1 MFILSFTLE
10 YMSMARTTKILG
22 FSVPPSMVDEVEQ
35 IAKEERRTKSEL
47 FRRMLGVYKTYRK
60 QLEQAEEERFQ
71 RMIDEAIAEG
81 LREKENPTISEEEY
95 DTLEEELLRYGE
107 RQAKKMGITRE
118 DVDRIIREERD
129 KRKTT
134 NRA

>member
-1 MFILSFTLE
+1 
-10 YMSMARTTKILG
+10 MSMARTTKILG

-81 LREKENPTISEEEY
+81 LQEKENPTMSEEEY

-107 RQAKKMGITRE
+107 RQAQKMRITRE

-129 KRKTT
+129 KRKTA

>member
-1 MFILSFTLE
+1 MVRTMKNIGFT
-10 YMSMARTTKILG
+10 
-22 FSVPPSMVDEVEQ
+22 VPPSMVEE
-35 IAKEERRTKSEL
+35 IERLAKEERRTKSEL
-47 FRRMLGVYKTYRK
+47 FRRMFGVYKTYRK

-71 RMIDEAIAEG
+71 RLIDKAIAEG
-81 LREKENPTISEEEY
+81 LQEKENPTISEEEY

-107 RQAKKMGITRE
+107 RQAKKMEITRE

>member
-1 MFILSFTLE
+1 
-10 YMSMARTTKILG
+10 MARTTKILG

-47 FRRMLGVYKTYRK
+47 FRRMFSVYKTYRK

-81 LREKENPTISEEEY
+81 LREKENPTMSEEEY

-107 RQAKKMGITRE
+107 RQAKKMGITQE

>member
-1 MFILSFTLE
+1 MKNIGFT
-10 YMSMARTTKILG
+10 
-22 FSVPPSMVDEVEQ
+22 VPPTMVEE
-35 IAKEERRTKSEL
+35 IERLAKEERRTKSEL
-47 FRRMLGVYKTYRK
+47 FRRMFGVYKTYRK

-71 RMIDEAIAEG
+71 RLIDKAIAEG
-81 LREKENPTISEEEY
+81 LQEKENPTISEEEY

-107 RQAKKMGITRE
+107 RQAKKMEITRE

>member
-1 MFILSFTLE
+1 
-10 YMSMARTTKILG
+10 MARTTKILG
-22 FSVPPSMVDEVEQ
+22 FSVPSSMVDEVEQ
-35 IAKEERRTKSEL
+35 IAREERRTKSEL
-47 FRRMLGVYKTYRK
+47 FRRMFGVYKTYRK

-71 RMIDEAIAEG
+71 RMIDEAIEEG
-81 LREKENPTISEEEY
+81 LREKENPTMSEEEY

>member
-1 MFILSFTLE
+1 
-10 YMSMARTTKILG
+10 MARTTKILG

-47 FRRMLGVYKTYRK
+47 FRRMFGVYKTYRK

-81 LREKENPTISEEEY
+81 LREKESPTMSEEEY
-95 DTLEEELLRYGE
+95 DALEEELLRYGE
-107 RQAKKMGITRE
+107 RQAKKMGIARE

-129 KRKTT
+129 KRKTA